1 MQEKS
6 FHRIIFK
13 NTGLFGFSQVIKILV
28 RLVSNKVAAIFLG
41 PLGVGIIGFLEN
53 ILTLIQGLTGLGIAS
68 SSVRE
73 IALVSD
79 DTLKENYK
87 EERLLKIFYKWA
99 IVTGILGVLITLIF
113 SKQISNVV
121 FETDKYYKWIIV
133 LSIYFFFTSI
143 SSIRLSVLQAKKKVV
158 KIVKYNIAIALISS
172 VIATLFY
179 YFFGIDGIIP
189 VFLLVSFFSFILS
202 VYYTRNI
209 CVLVNPISIKEIFEE
224 GLPMV
229 KLGLLLSVSVIFGQ
243 ICFYIIRW
251 YLKENYSLEILGI
264 YQVSNTILVGYLGL
278 VFTAMANDFYPRLCN
293 YEKDKEKFNELV
305 NDQTELAL
313 FLVVPAVL
321 LLYLIAPFLIKL
333 LYTNEF
339 LDVLLILKIGL
350 VAIILKTIAWP
361 IGFIPLIKGNKLL
374 YLKQNL
380 LGDGINVVASIVFF
394 DYFGLVGLG
403 LSMVIM
409 FIISGIYN
417 YYVAVKYYGFKFRN
431 DTLKS
436 LVISFLIGLITV
448 FIILVT
454 SFKLFNIY
462 IIPLAVFSIFYSLVN
477 LKSKLKR

>member
-6 FHRIIFK
+6 FHRTIFK
-13 NTGLFGFSQVIKILV
+13 NTGLFGFSQGIKILV

-53 ILTLIQGLTGLGIAS
+53 ILTLIQGITGLGITS

-87 EERLLKIFYKWA
+87 EERLLKIVYKWA
-99 IVTGILGVLITLIF
+99 IVTGFLGVFVTLIF

-121 FETDKYYKWIIV
+121 FETEKYYQWIIV
-133 LSIYFFFTSI
+133 LSIYFFFSSI
-143 SSIRLSVLQAKKKVV
+143 SSIRLSVLQAKKRVV
-158 KIVKYNIAIALISS
+158 KIVKYNIAIAIISS

-189 VFLLVSFFSFILS
+189 VFLVVSFFSFILS
-202 VYYTRNI
+202 IYYTRNI
-209 CVLVNPISIKEIFEE
+209 HVLVSPISIKEIFEE

-251 YLKENYSLEILGI
+251 YLKVNYSLEVLGI

-278 VFTAMANDFYPRLCN
+278 VFTAMSNDFYPRLCN
-293 YEKDKEKFNELV
+293 YENDKKKINELV
-305 NDQTELAL
+305 NDQTEVAL

-333 LYTNEF
+333 LYTSKF

-350 VAIILKTIAWP
+350 VAIILKAIVWP

-380 LGDGINVVASIVFF
+380 LGDSINVVTSIMFF
-394 DYFGLVGLG
+394 HFYGLLGLG
-403 LSMVIM
+403 LSMVVM
-409 FIISGIYN
+409 FVISGIYN
-417 YYVAVKYYGFKFRN
+417 YHVAVKYYGFKFRK

-436 LVISFLIGLITV
+436 VVISLLIGLTTV
-448 FIILVT
+448 FIILT
-454 SFKLFNIY
+454 THFKLFNIY
-462 IIPLAVFSIFYSLVN
+462 IIPLTIFSILYSLLN
-477 LKSKLKR
+477 LKIKLKL